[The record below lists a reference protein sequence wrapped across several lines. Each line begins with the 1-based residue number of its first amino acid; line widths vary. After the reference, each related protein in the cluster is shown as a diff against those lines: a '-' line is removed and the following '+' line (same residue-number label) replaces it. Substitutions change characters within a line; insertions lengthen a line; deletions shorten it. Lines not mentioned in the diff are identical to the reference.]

1 MTFQPFKKLVLVV
14 LDGFGIATASH
25 GNAVTLAQPA
35 NIDHFVNHY
44 PNTTLQAS
52 GPAVGLPWGEMGN
65 SEVGHLNLGAGRIV
79 GQDLSRITLSIED
92 RSFFKNQAFSA
103 AVEHV
108 KKHNSSLHLMGLVSP
123 GGVHSYDEH
132 LYALLGL
139 ASESKVKNVYIH
151 MFTDGRDT
159 PPQIALESLEKLMHK
174 INTFGTGN
182 IASISGRFYA
192 MDRAEHWNLTDLAY
206 KVMVMGNGPK
216 ATSVKAAIEENY
228 AKHIFDEMIPPT
240 VIIQKD
246 GNPAV
251 ISENDAVIQFNFRPD
266 RALQMT
272 RALVEP
278 GFDKFP
284 SVKQFKNLLV
294 VTMTEYAK
302 DLPVDVAYPPAV
314 IERPL
319 ARIFQDQNL
328 IQLHAAETEKYAHIT
343 FFLNGGREN
352 PFQNEDRILVPSPP
366 VPSYDQKPEMSAFEL
381 TNKLLAAIKQDKY
394 DFIVVNFAN
403 PDMVGHTGVIPATMK
418 AVETCDKCLG
428 QLVNLVLEKGGA
440 LFLTSDHG
448 NCDEMINLQTG
459 EVSKEHSTNPV
470 PFLAVGRQWEGKS
483 LIPGLDSAGG
493 DLSII
498 TPSGLLADIAPT
510 ILKTMEIN
518 QPVDMTGSPLI

>member
-1 MTFQPFKKLVLVV
+1 MVQTRPKPVMLIIF
-14 LDGFGIATASH
+14 DGFGIAPPSK
-25 GNAVTLAQPA
+25 GNAISLSKKPVL
-35 NIDHFVNHY
+35 DHLVSHY
-44 PNTTLQAS
+44 PTLTLQAS
-52 GPAVGLPWGEMGN
+52 GEAVGLSWGEMGN
-65 SEVGHLNLGAGRIV
+65 SEVGHLNLGYGNIV
-79 GQDLSRITLSIED
+79 YQTLPKINKSIED
-92 RSFFKNQAFSA
+92 GSFFKNEKFLKAIKQAKDNKS
-103 AVEHV
+103 
-108 KKHNSSLHLMGLVSP
+108 NLHLIGLVSN
-123 GGVHSYDEH
+123 GGVHSHHDH
-132 LYALLGL
+132 LYSLLELCQKEGL
-139 ASESKVKNVYIH
+139 KNVYIH
-151 MFTDGRDT
+151 AFLDGRDT
-159 PPQIALESLEKLMHK
+159 AKDGAIGFIKLLQAK
-174 INTFGTGN
+174 IKEVGVGT
-182 IASISGRFYA
+182 IASLSGRFFA
-192 MDRAEHWNLTDLAY
+192 MDRDNHWDREEKVYRVIAEGVSDS
-206 KVMVMGNGPK
+206 K
-216 ATSVKAAIEENY
+216 ADDPIKAIESFYQKE
-228 AKHIFDEMIPPT
+228 IFDEEFTPT
-240 VIIQKD
+240 VIMNGAK
-246 GNPAV
+246 PTVV
-251 ISENDAVIQFNFRPD
+251 IKEKDAVIFFNYRAD
-266 RALQMT
+266 RARQMAT
-272 RALVEP
+272 IFTVP
-278 GFDKFP
+278 GFDKF
-284 SVKQFKNLLV
+284 KRQYLKELV
-294 VTMTEYAK
+294 FVTFTEYAK

-418 AVETCDKCLG
+418 AVETCDKCVG

-459 EVSKEHSTNPV
+459 EVSKEHSSNPV

>member
-1 MTFQPFKKLVLVV
+1 M
-14 LDGFGIATASH
+14 IM
-25 GNAVTLAQPA
+25 N
-35 NIDHFVNHY
+35 
-44 PNTTLQAS
+44 
-52 GPAVGLPWGEMGN
+52 
-65 SEVGHLNLGAGRIV
+65 GA
-79 GQDLSRITLSIED
+79 
-92 RSFFKNQAFSA
+92 K
-103 AVEHV
+103 
-108 KKHNSSLHLMGLVSP
+108 
-123 GGVHSYDEH
+123 
-132 LYALLGL
+132 
-139 ASESKVKNVYIH
+139 
-151 MFTDGRDT
+151 
-159 PPQIALESLEKLMHK
+159 
-174 INTFGTGN
+174 
-182 IASISGRFYA
+182 
-192 MDRAEHWNLTDLAY
+192 
-206 KVMVMGNGPK
+206 
-216 ATSVKAAIEENY
+216 
-228 AKHIFDEMIPPT
+228 PT
-240 VIIQKD
+240 V
-246 GNPAV
+246 V
-251 ISENDAVIQFNFRPD
+251 IKEKDAVIFFNYRAD
-266 RALQMT
+266 RARQMAT
-272 RALVEP
+272 IFTVP
-278 GFDKFP
+278 GFDKF
-284 SVKQFKNLLV
+284 KRQYLKELV
-294 VTMTEYAK
+294 FVTFTEYAK